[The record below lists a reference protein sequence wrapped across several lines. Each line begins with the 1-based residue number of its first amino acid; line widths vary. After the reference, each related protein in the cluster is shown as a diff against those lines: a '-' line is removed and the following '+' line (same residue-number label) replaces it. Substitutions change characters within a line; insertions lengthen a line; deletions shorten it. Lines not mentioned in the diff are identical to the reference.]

1 MSNTL
6 AALLLLACLANARN
20 LHSQDAYVRSAIAF
34 CQGNDSSPAPAPAP
48 GESECQTTL
57 KCVLNTVDQAA
68 QGRWSAGAAILAFIP
83 SIAALISN
91 SIDDVVLVSEE
102 SRLLALALSLCSLTV
117 FPSRF
122 GGERH
127 ELRATAAIQ
136 EELKYYIVRACEN
149 QDFSRQSSLWSYHAV
164 FGGTLALLLACCVL
178 IWYPTIMISENGV
191 VIFSCNPQIHMPICK
206 SDCRAF
212 HLWYNTTSID

>member
-6 AALLLLACLANARN
+6 AVLLLLTCLANARSF
-20 LHSQDAYVRSAIAF
+20 HSRDAYVRGVIAF
-34 CQGNDSSPAPAPAP
+34 CQGNDSSLAPAPAP
-48 GESECQTTL
+48 GESECQATL
-57 KCVLNTVDQAA
+57 KCILNTVDQAA

-122 GGERH
+122 GGERRD
-127 ELRATAAIQ
+127 LKATAAIQ
-136 EELKYYIVRACEN
+136 EELKYHIVRACEN
-149 QDFSRQSSLWSYHAV
+149 QDVGRQSSWWPYHAA
-164 FGGTLALLLACCVL
+164 FGSTLALLLACCVL
-178 IWYPTIMISENGV
+178 IWYPTVMISRNGV
-191 VIFSCNPQIHMPICK
+191 VIFSCDPQIHMPMCK
-206 SDCRAF
+206 SDCRPF
-212 HLWYNTTSID
+212 SSVV